1 LFNISSDANSIIK
14 RKYKKYH
21 TVGTVPK
28 FKKKKEERGK
38 IDTPRSQVNDG
49 SLFCLGTGNS
59 IKSGGV
65 KL

>member
-1 LFNISSDANSIIK
+1 M
-14 RKYKKYH
+14 KYKKYH

-38 IDTPRSQVNDG
+38 IDTTRSQVNDG